1 MKAVRTTLAV
11 LVTAIAGPI
20 GIWAGLIAALSL
32 LQQVLA
38 GFWTI
43 ANASWTEFLNP
54 AVWFGWQNIA
64 GTGSIWDSLL
74 GGAGA
79 PGGTVNRYLT
89 FMIFAFIAA
98 GCYAAVKAI
107 WSWAA
112 SPLSLSA

>member
-1 MKAVRTTLAV
+1 MKAARTTLAV

-43 ANASWTEFLNP
+43 ANASWTEFLSP

-79 PGGTVNRYLT
+79 PGGTVSRYLT
-89 FMIFAFIAA
+89 FMLFAFMAA
-98 GCYAAVKAI
+98 GCYTAVKAI
-107 WSWAA
+107 WSWAR
-112 SPLSLSA
+112 SPHH